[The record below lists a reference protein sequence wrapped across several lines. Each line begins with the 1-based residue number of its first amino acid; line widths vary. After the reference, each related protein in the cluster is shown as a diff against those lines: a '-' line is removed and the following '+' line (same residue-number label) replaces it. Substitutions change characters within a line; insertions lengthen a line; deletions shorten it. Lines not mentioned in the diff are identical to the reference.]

1 MLITEK
7 RYCIETL
14 DGVLLE
20 PYIREFFTSD
30 SQTLFTWPSAIL
42 LASYIASSNVTNG
55 LSTLELGAGCGLPSI
70 IAALVGKGTR
80 CVLTERPDDR
90 ILQNLTFN
98 IVGNGLNDLCQVV
111 SC

>member
-7 RYCIETL
+7 RYCIETS
-14 DGVLLE
+14 DGELLE
-20 PYIREFFTSD
+20 PHIREFFTSD

-42 LASYIASSNVTNG
+42 LACYIASSNVTNG
-55 LSTLELGAGCGLPSI
+55 LSTLELGAGCGFPSI

-98 IVGNGLNDLCQVV
+98 IVGNGLSNLCQVV
-111 SC
+111 SS